1 MAAPD
6 PFNSVGG
13 YTVGIPPLPI
23 IAANGDISTSGDI
36 SANSINCLTD
46 IRTANTVYATSFVGT
61 FTGTISGG
69 VTAPGF
75 STYILFNTTGTVD
88 ASQNCTFNKATNT
101 FNVNGTIKSNSY
113 TLGSGVNEF
122 STTTA
127 LYVTTN
133 TNNPDQILTTIS
145 ATSVCSMDYT
155 IIATTTTSP
164 YYRQTSKIM
173 ATVLSGDVGYYEYGT
188 INVPQSSPGVADF
201 KVGYYN
207 GNINLT
213 VSPTVSTVI
222 SYKIMV
228 TSYKE

>member
-1 MAAPD
+1 MALPD

-23 IAANGDISTSGDI
+23 IATNGDINSPGTI
-36 SANSINCLTD
+36 TANAINVTTD
-46 IRTANTVYATSFVGT
+46 IRAANTVYASSFVGT

-69 VTAPGF
+69 VTAPGY
-75 STYILFNTTGTVD
+75 STYILFNTAGTVD
-88 ASQNCTFNKATNT
+88 ANQNCTFNKATNT
-101 FNVNGTIKSNSY
+101 FSITNGRILANSY
-113 TLGSGVNEF
+113 TLGTGINEF

-127 LYVTTN
+127 LHMVTST
-133 TNNPDQILTTIS
+133 TSTDQILTTVD
-145 ATSVCSMDYT
+145 ATTVCSMDYM

-173 ATVLSGDVGYYEYGT
+173 ATSLNGDVGYYEYGT
-188 INVPQSSPGVADF
+188 IDVPQNSPGVADF
-201 KVGYYN
+201 KVVYNN

-213 VSPTVSTVI
+213 VTPSTTNVN
-222 SYKIMV
+222 YKIMI